1 MGTATLERQ
10 EVKQASPNKTK
21 KPLVLAAIMLAMFMA
36 AIEATIVS
44 TAMPAIAADLGGF
57 SLYSWVFSSYLLM
70 NAVTVLIYGKLS
82 DLFGRKPILTFGII
96 VFLIGS
102 LLCGMATSIEMLIV
116 FRFIQGF
123 GAGAVMPIAS
133 TIVGDM
139 YTKEERA
146 KIQGYLSSV
155 WGISAIL
162 GPAIGG
168 LLVQYVSW
176 RFVFWVN
183 IPLGILAIIGLYLF
197 LHEGVEKKKHSI
209 DYAGAGLLFVSV
221 SSFMLVMVE
230 GGVRW
235 EWISA
240 PVFSLIAL
248 AVITFIFFILQEKR
262 AKDPMMPFDI
272 WQERSILIANTTSLT
287 TGVMLIGISS
297 FLPAFVQGV
306 MERPPIV
313 AGFTL
318 TTMSIGWP
326 IAAMI
331 AGKLLLKIG
340 FRTTSIIGGVA
351 LILGSIIFM
360 TLSPDDGPVW
370 AAFGSFMIGV
380 GMGFSTTA
388 FIVSIQSTV
397 PWQKRGVATAS
408 NMFMRTLG
416 STIGAALLGGILNSR
431 IQEHLRENGALDQFS
446 LDSTTLLLNEEQRN
460 QLSESMRVLLQDG
473 LTSALQTVYLVVAGF
488 AVISFLLILLLPKK
502 NEESGNS

>member
-240 PVFSLIAL
+240 PVFSLISL
-248 AVITFIFFILQEKR
+248 SLITFIFFILQEKR

-331 AGKLLLKIG
+331 AGRLLLKIG

-446 LDSTTLLLNEEQRN
+446 LDSTTLLLKEEQRN

-502 NEESGNS
+502 N